1 MTQSAFEL
9 PPDLL
14 AFLRSPPASAAE
26 RDTPDVFF
34 DRPEIG
40 RLYAQAQEPGQTE
53 AVLSACAALLPEVHP
68 NRASLLALMGGAQ
81 VEDGADPAILFPA
94 CHALLDVWLQEL
106 EPYCAEEVDEDD
118 DEAEP
123 EEVQAWAD
131 AQARMKA
138 VPQERRWE
146 VETLQQAVELLVL
159 PMMAMVLRDERNHRA
174 FLADDALQ
182 ARIYRL
188 NRNGSLP
195 FEQLHYLWL
204 AANMSYEDELVVVL
218 PASGTGFVARAH
230 AVNNGF
236 HAFTL
241 LQNLIREHG
250 QALGVRQAIV
260 DRAPPSEDNDSDT
273 ADFLWL
279 QAPAYAGGELVN
291 ELAWSWG
298 EAPLRANA
306 QKHGKRVLIGLDK
319 GDACSRS
326 WAGFLGACHDAQ
338 NPHVAFK
345 RYLTPEE
352 VASYLQ

>member
-1 MTQSAFEL
+1 
-9 PPDLL
+9 
-14 AFLRSPPASAAE
+14 
-26 RDTPDVFF
+26 
-34 DRPEIG
+34 
-40 RLYAQAQEPGQTE
+40 
-53 AVLSACAALLPEVHP
+53 
-68 NRASLLALMGGAQ
+68 MGGAL

-123 EEVQAWAD
+123 EEVQVCRH

-182 ARIYRL
+182 ARIYCL

-218 PASGTGFVARAH
+218 PASGTG
-230 AVNNGF
+230 
-236 HAFTL
+236 
-241 LQNLIREHG
+241 
-250 QALGVRQAIV
+250 
-260 DRAPPSEDNDSDT
+260 
-273 ADFLWL
+273 LWR
-279 QAPAYAGGELVN
+279 G
-291 ELAWSWG
+291 
-298 EAPLRANA
+298 RT
-306 QKHGKRVLIGLDK
+306 R
-319 GDACSRS
+319 
-326 WAGFLGACHDAQ
+326 
-338 NPHVAFK
+338 
-345 RYLTPEE
+345 
-352 VASYLQ
+352 

>member
-1 MTQSAFEL
+1 
-9 PPDLL
+9 
-14 AFLRSPPASAAE
+14 
-26 RDTPDVFF
+26 
-34 DRPEIG
+34 
-40 RLYAQAQEPGQTE
+40 
-53 AVLSACAALLPEVHP
+53 
-68 NRASLLALMGGAQ
+68 
-81 VEDGADPAILFPA
+81 
-94 CHALLDVWLQEL
+94 
-106 EPYCAEEVDEDD
+106 
-118 DEAEP
+118 
-123 EEVQAWAD
+123 
-131 AQARMKA
+131 MKA

-298 EAPLRANA
+298 EAPLRQCAEA
-306 QKHGKRVLIGLDK
+306 RQARADRPGQGRRVQPQ
-319 GDACSRS
+319 
-326 WAGFLGACHDAQ
+326 LGWF
-338 NPHVAFK
+338 PG
-345 RYLTPEE
+345 RLP
-352 VASYLQ
+352 

>member
-1 MTQSAFEL
+1 M
-9 PPDLL
+9 
-14 AFLRSPPASAAE
+14 
-26 RDTPDVFF
+26 
-34 DRPEIG
+34 
-40 RLYAQAQEPGQTE
+40 
-53 AVLSACAALLPEVHP
+53 
-68 NRASLLALMGGAQ
+68 
-81 VEDGADPAILFPA
+81 
-94 CHALLDVWLQEL
+94 
-106 EPYCAEEVDEDD
+106 
-118 DEAEP
+118 
-123 EEVQAWAD
+123 
-131 AQARMKA
+131 
-138 VPQERRWE
+138 
-146 VETLQQAVELLVL
+146 QQAVELLVL

-298 EAPLRANA
+298 EAPLRAMRRSTA
-306 QKHGKRVLIGLDK
+306 S
-319 GDACSRS
+319 AC
-326 WAGFLGACHDAQ
+326 
-338 NPHVAFK
+338 
-345 RYLTPEE
+345 
-352 VASYLQ
+352 